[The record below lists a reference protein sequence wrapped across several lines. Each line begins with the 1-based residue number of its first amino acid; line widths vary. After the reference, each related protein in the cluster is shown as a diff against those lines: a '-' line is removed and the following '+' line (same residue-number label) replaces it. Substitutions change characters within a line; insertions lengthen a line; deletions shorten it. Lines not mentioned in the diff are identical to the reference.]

1 MLRQHLT
8 STVMKKQNQCSGAT
22 LVVALL
28 AILMVTASIGVAYK
42 STGSAARLTD
52 RSRDVVQARLA
63 AEGAIEYGFGVW
75 KQRIQ
80 NQDRAISTE
89 EAVTGMVAPSFAGYQ
104 YAPAESYGPLNIQ
117 ATDAL
122 GVPVA
127 DTTFTPAP
135 VPVNLSDYPG
145 WRGRSFNYVA
155 SVRMNQISPNGSPLT
170 AGVKRRFQYIEVPLF
185 QAMFFY
191 EHDLE
196 IYRPA
201 PMTVSGLVH
210 TNADLYLSTGTA
222 GTLTFQSFVSHVDDY
237 YSATGGMNDSPN
249 NTAPPG
255 ASAWSGG
262 TMYPPT
268 YANGGE
274 DEQVHQVSRYE
285 PLGKDAST
293 LLDPADSNP
302 NNDSFREL
310 IEPPVTGTGIT
321 DPPEIAKRRLYNQ
334 AGIIVQISGTTATV
348 ATANGT
354 SLTTTQSNSIKAAFT
369 GKNTIY
375 DQREGRNVDVAN
387 INVSTL
393 TPVLN
398 AATGFNGVLYVHD
411 VTAQTGSDPEPK
423 TVRLQ
428 NGGVLPNAG
437 LTVVSQN
444 PVYVQGDYNTG
455 TTTNPN
461 SVPAN
466 STGNPNNTSSPTVSG
481 YTRKPAA
488 VMADAVM
495 MLSNSWSDSKASQS
509 VSNRTASN
517 TTYNMAILAG
527 VMPSG
532 YTPEAGDPHYGQ
544 AQYGYSGGANNYP
557 RFLETWSGDT
567 CTYHG
572 SMVELFQSKV
582 FTGKWDTGNIYVP
595 PARRWNFDI
604 NFTNNP
610 PPGSLEAVAITR
622 GSWVK
627 F

>member
-1 MLRQHLT
+1 
-8 STVMKKQNQCSGAT
+8 MKTQNHCAGGT

-28 AILMVTASIGVAYK
+28 AILMVSASIGVAYK
-42 STGSAARLTD
+42 STGSTARLTD
-52 RSRDVVQARLA
+52 RSRDLVQARLA

-80 NQDRAISTE
+80 NLDRAISTTE
-89 EAVTGMVAPSFAGYQ
+89 TSSGLVAPTFPGFQ
-104 YAPAESYGPLNIQ
+104 YAPAANYGPLKIQ
-117 ATDAL
+117 ATNAL
-122 GVPVA
+122 GVPLTDAAAVPTSVA
-127 DTTFTPAP
+127 
-135 VPVNLSDYPG
+135 VNLVDYPG

-155 SVRMNQISPNGSPLT
+155 SVRMNQISPTGPPLT
-170 AGVKRRFQYIEVPLF
+170 AGVKRRFQYVEVPLF

-196 IYRPA
+196 MYRPA
-201 PMTVSGLVH
+201 AMTVSGLVH
-210 TNADLYLSTGTA
+210 SNANLYLSTGA
-222 GTLTFQSFVSHVDDY
+222 ANTLTFQSFVSHVGDF
-237 YSATGGMNDSPN
+237 YSGNGGLSNSAN
-249 NTAPPG
+249 NTAPPQ
-255 ASAWSGG
+255 ATTWSGYG
-262 TMYPPT
+262 GNMHPPT
-268 YANGGE
+268 YPNGGA

-285 PLGKDAST
+285 PLGKNASD
-293 LLDPADSNP
+293 LLDATDSNP

-321 DPPEIAKRRLYNQ
+321 DPPEIAKRRLFNQ
-334 AGIIVQISGTTATV
+334 AGVIVRISGTTATV

-354 SLTTTQSNSIKAAFT
+354 SLTTTQSNAIRAAFT
-369 GKNTIY
+369 GKTTIY
-375 DQREGRNVDVAN
+375 DQREGKNVDVSN
-387 INVSTL
+387 IDVSVI

-398 AATGFNGVLYVHD
+398 AAAGFNGVLYVHD
-411 VTAQTGSDPEPK
+411 VTTQTGSDPEPK

-428 NGGVLPNAG
+428 KGGVLPTNG
-437 LTVVSQN
+437 LTIVSQN
-444 PVYVQGDYNTG
+444 PVYVQGDFNTG
-455 TTTNPN
+455 TTTSPT

-466 STGNPNNTSSPTVSG
+466 STGNPTNTSSPTVAG
-481 YTRKPAA
+481 YTRKAAA

-495 MLSNSWSDSKASQS
+495 LLSNSWNDTNASKTVA
-509 VSNRTASN
+509 NRVASN

-532 YTPEAGDPHYGQ
+532 YTPGVGDPHFGK

-557 RFLETWSGDT
+557 RFMEDWSNKT
-567 CTYHG
+567 STYHG
-572 SMVELFQSKV
+572 SMVELFRSKV

-595 PARRWNFDI
+595 PARRWNFDT